1 MQILNS
7 HQPMHMVIK
16 VQRLYVQ
23 VVLLET
29 IINIGNDFIADILWS
44 IHKKTAVHCYT
55 RKGIL

>member
-1 MQILNS
+1 
-7 HQPMHMVIK
+7 MHMVIK

-29 IINIGNDFIADILWS
+29 IINIGNDFITDILWS